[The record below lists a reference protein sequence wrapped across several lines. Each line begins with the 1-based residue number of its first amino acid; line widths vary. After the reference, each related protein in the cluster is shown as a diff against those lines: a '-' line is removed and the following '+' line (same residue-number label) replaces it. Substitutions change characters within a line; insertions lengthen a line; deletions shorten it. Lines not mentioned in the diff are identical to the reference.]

1 MANTW
6 VINLDWQEANHLGM
20 IQWRRDDLRTTKKH
34 IQSGIEPFGFY
45 FQVVT
50 FAAQT
55 ARELLVRF
63 WLTLC
68 QVLSSRE
75 SKWQRE
81 DPNWTNA
88 LLTSFWQI
96 VWAGRVWASRTTRT
110 ERAAFISNTSM
121 DLLEPQHNTISAQ
134 SSRKGW
140 WVKSLRISWYAM
152 LLQMKLPRNKTC
164 DYFYELTPGVVLP
177 TSFPGFCPT
186 RPPERD
192 SRNESWERGCSPSC
206 SHYWWV
212 RRIINTQDRGY
223 RNGIHLLRRSRW
235 FVGLFPVERSS
246 PVCTCCSTDTYTQ
259 GKISSSF
266 MIRTMKAETKIW
278 ILSLRCAFAE

>member
-1 MANTW
+1 MSRPSVGVQDHADRAGG
-6 VINLDWQEANHLGM
+6 IHIKHLY
-20 IQWRRDDLRTTKKH
+20 
-34 IQSGIEPFGFY
+34 GF
-45 FQVVT
+45 VGA
-50 FAAQT
+50 AAQNYICT
-55 ARELLVRF
+55 IIKERMMSK
-63 WLTLC
+63 
-68 QVLSSRE
+68 VLE
-75 SKWQRE
+75 
-81 DPNWTNA
+81 NFLICYA
-88 LLTSFWQI
+88 
-96 VWAGRVWASRTTRT
+96 TTC
-110 ERAAFISNTSM
+110 NT
-121 DLLEPQHNTISAQ
+121 
-134 SSRKGW
+134 GW
-140 WVKSLRISWYAM
+140 SYHATKR
-152 LLQMKLPRNKTC
+152 

-177 TSFPGFCPT
+177 SSFPGFCPT

-192 SRNESWERGCSPSC
+192 SRKGPWERGCSPSC

-223 RNGIHLLRRSRW
+223 RNGNHLLRRSRW